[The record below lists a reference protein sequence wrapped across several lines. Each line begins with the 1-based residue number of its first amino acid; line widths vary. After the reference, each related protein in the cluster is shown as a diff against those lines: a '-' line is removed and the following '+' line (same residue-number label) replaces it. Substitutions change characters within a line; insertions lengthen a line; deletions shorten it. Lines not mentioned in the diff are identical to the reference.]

1 MDRDQ
6 NLMECVG
13 NRSANGEQGECPSTF
28 RREEEEE
35 PRKESKK
42 RQLGKEKE
50 SISTT
55 KTTRKGD

>member
-1 MDRDQ
+1 
-6 NLMECVG
+6 MECVG